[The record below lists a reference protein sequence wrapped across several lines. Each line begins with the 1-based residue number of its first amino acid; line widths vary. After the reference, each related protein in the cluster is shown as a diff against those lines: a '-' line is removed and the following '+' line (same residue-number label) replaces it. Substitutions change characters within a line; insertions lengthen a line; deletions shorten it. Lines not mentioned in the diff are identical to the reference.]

1 MKKLIPVILTLTMI
15 LCSCSAG
22 GARKP
27 PAMPAAVEGRFNVEY
42 SGTLYSALI
51 TLEPNGEYTVSLN
64 EPDGLSGLK
73 LVYSGGGFT
82 VETAGLELEY
92 LNGELEDV
100 CPFAQLAAV
109 FGTMKTRAASSVDE
123 KDGAWEYAYDSPD
136 GAYTVKVSAASGK
149 VTEIDTGK
157 YRFEAAL

>member
-1 MKKLIPVILTLTMI
+1 MKKLLPVILTLTMI

-27 PAMPAAVEGRFNVEY
+27 PAMPASVEGSFKVEY

-51 TLEPNGEYTVSLN
+51 TLEPNGDYTAALN
-64 EPDGLSGLK
+64 EPAGLSGLK
-73 LVYSGGGFT
+73 LMYSGGGFT
-82 VETAGLELEY
+82 VETAGLKLEY
-92 LNGELEDV
+92 PNGELEDV

-109 FGTMKTRAASSVDE
+109 FGTIKTNAASSVDE
-123 KDGAWEYAYDSPD
+123 KDGGWEYVYDAPH
-136 GAYTVKVSAASGK
+136 GAYTVRLSAATGR

-157 YRFEAAL
+157 YRFQAVL